1 MIFFFLI
8 FFEQLTTLASLALA
22 DPHYGYGYGLYGPG
36 IAAHPGYATSYTHRS
51 PQGIGKR
58 SAEPE
63 PHLYGQY
70 AWPSVSGP
78 YYTST
83 CWGCRGKRSADADAH
98 GLINNVNRVSGLSPF
113 PSYTS
118 AWPGAH
124 VMVNHFGKRSADAH
138 IGVIDNVNRV
148 SGLSPFPSYTSAW
161 PGAHV
166 MVNHMGKRS
175 ADAEPEAD
183 AWGVAGHPYGG
194 TSYVGR
200 TVWGFPSMH
209 HYGKRS
215 ADADPHMMPMTGIAM
230 HPGGATSY
238 VGRTVWGFPVGK

>member
-1 MIFFFLI
+1 M
-8 FFEQLTTLASLALA
+8 TTLASLALA

-36 IAAHPGYATSYTHRS
+36 IAAHPGLATSYTHRS

-78 YYTST
+78 YFTST

-98 GLINNVNRVSGLSPF
+98 GIINNVNRVSGLSPF
-113 PSYTS
+113 PSYHS
-118 AWPGAH
+118 AWPGA
-124 VMVNHFGKRSADAH
+124 
-138 IGVIDNVNRV
+138 
-148 SGLSPFPSYTSAW
+148 T
-161 PGAHV
+161 V

-183 AWGVAGHPYGG
+183 ADADAYYGYYGYGG
-194 TSYVGR
+194 HGY
-200 TVWGFPSMH
+200 
-209 HYGKRS
+209 
-215 ADADPHMMPMTGIAM
+215 AL
-230 HPGGATSY
+230 PGHRFVYNFCFTIWHS
-238 VGRTVWGFPVGK
+238 FHI